1 MTNLKQTENRQQQA
15 GMQHELSKHLT
26 ILLTIFA
33 SISERTLCIFY
44 AKSISL
50 QN

>member
-1 MTNLKQTENRQQQA
+1 MTKTETD
-15 GMQHELSKHLT
+15 MQHEQSKHLT

-33 SISERTLCIFY
+33 SISERSLCIFY
-44 AKSISL
+44 AKSKSL